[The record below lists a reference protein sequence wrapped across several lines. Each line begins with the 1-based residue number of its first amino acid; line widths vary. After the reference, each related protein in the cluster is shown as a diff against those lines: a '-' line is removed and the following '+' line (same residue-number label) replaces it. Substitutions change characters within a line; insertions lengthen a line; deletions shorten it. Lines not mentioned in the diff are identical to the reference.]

1 MRILALDQ
9 ASRISGWAVFDDDK
23 LIDSGIIRINPSF
36 KLGERLHHIRMEVKD
51 LIQAYQIEKVYLE
64 DIYAD
69 GQHVNNISTFK
80 TLAEVFGVLFELC
93 VDLDIP
99 VEAILAVKWKSGLGI
114 QGRTRPEQKKN
125 TKQYVMKKYN
135 KKVSEDAADAIC
147 IGDYVITQK
156 AFNWGE

>member
-9 ASRISGWAVFDDDK
+9 SSRISGWAIFEDDELK
-23 LIDSGIIRINPSF
+23 ASGTIVINPNYN
-36 KLGERLHHIRMEVKD
+36 LGERLHKIRTEVKD
-51 LIQAYQIEKVYLE
+51 LIQSQNIEKVYLE

-93 VDLDIP
+93 VDLNIP
-99 VEAILAVKWKSGLGI
+99 VEAVLAVKWKSVVGI
-114 QGRTRPEQKKN
+114 KGRTRSDQKKN
-125 TKQYVMKKYN
+125 AKTHVYDKFKIKAT
-135 KKVSEDAADAIC
+135 EDQSDAIC
-147 IGDYVITQK
+147 IGEYASLQE

>member
-9 ASRISGWAVFDDDK
+9 ASRVSGWAIFEDGK
-23 LIDSGIIRINPSF
+23 LEASGTIIINPNYG
-36 KLGERLHHIRMEVKD
+36 LGARLHKIRTEVKD
-51 LIQAYQIEKVYLE
+51 LIESQKIEKVYLE

-93 VDLDIP
+93 VDLNIP
-99 VEAILAVKWKSGLGI
+99 VEAVLAVKWKSVVSI
-114 QGRTRPEQKKN
+114 KGRSRADQKKN
-125 TKQYVMKKYN
+125 AKAHVFEKFNIKAN
-135 KKVSEDAADAIC
+135 EDESDAIC
-147 IGDYVITQK
+147 IGEYASLQE